1 VATQSGSAVTS
12 AFRPG
17 GARTLRLTRRGRIVV
32 SALAAL
38 GIVGSVLVAGT
49 AVATDPEPPIEVATV
64 TIAPG
69 ETLWHHAQD
78 VPTTGQDL
86 RDVVDT
92 IMEIN
97 GLSTSQ
103 LQAGQQLLIPTA
115 LE

>member
-1 VATQSGSAVTS
+1 MDTQSGRAATNAS
-12 AFRPG
+12 RRG
-17 GARTLRLTRRGRIVV
+17 GAGTLRLTRRGRLVV
-32 SALAAL
+32 SGLAAL
-38 GIVGSVLVAGT
+38 GIVASIFVAGT

-86 RDVVDT
+86 RDVVDI

-97 GLSTSQ
+97 GLSTSH
-103 LQAGQQLLIPTA
+103 LQAGQQLLVPTE
-115 LE
+115 LD

>member
-1 VATQSGSAVTS
+1 MATQSGSTATS
-12 AFRPG
+12 TSRRSDAG
-17 GARTLRLTRRGRIVV
+17 TLRLTRRGRLVV
-32 SALAAL
+32 SVLAAL

-103 LQAGQQLLIPTA
+103 LQAGQQLLVPTA
-115 LE
+115 LD